1 MCNTRKDPES
11 ERVTWDNLETNP
23 ITVKPET
30 ASHAAEQLS
39 WVPLPSCSPLE
50 CPFPVNFSLLC
61 QHTCLLEQFLSVRQE
76 PPLRPWKGPVFLQ
89 QQSYH
94 AMQPQ
99 AQRADTQACCA
110 LIHRCHRAHDKTRL
124 NRLAPRQ
131 LAKSGWKVIALS
143 LIYPCFISTWYLAKM
158 LPAASWE
165 ISSSQQTRTNSDL
178 ITKTRLHR
186 WKLEGPDCYHSFI
199 STPRFPPK
207 RGICTWLGT
216 ICA

>member
-165 ISSSQQTRTNSDL
+165 ISSINKPEPTLTWSRKHVCTDESWRDPTVTIASSPRQGFRPN
-178 ITKTRLHR
+178 
-186 WKLEGPDCYHSFI
+186 EGFV
-199 STPRFPPK
+199 
-207 RGICTWLGT
+207 LG
-216 ICA
+216 